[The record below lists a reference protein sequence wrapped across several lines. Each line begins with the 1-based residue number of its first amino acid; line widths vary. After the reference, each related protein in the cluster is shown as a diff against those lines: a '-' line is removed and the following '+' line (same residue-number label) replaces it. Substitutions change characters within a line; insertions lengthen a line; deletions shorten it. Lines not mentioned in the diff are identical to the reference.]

1 MMDMVKR
8 DNTAQ
13 WLAGDDLKKD
23 QFRFIY
29 QTMLIM
35 YRSALKQQ
43 LLAEDKRVLEVVL
56 PNLVAFR
63 AIKHGKEILIKKK
76 NDVRKEQE
84 KMERM
89 MKTGTMGILGGSST
103 TTMGSTSEVVEKKPT
118 SKNTSPVR
126 GASPT
131 KVAGTD
137 KKDAALTL

>member
-1 MMDMVKR
+1 MIDMVKR

-13 WLAGDDLKKD
+13 WLAGDELKQD

-43 LLAEDKRVLEVVL
+43 LLAEDKRVLEDVL

-63 AIKHGKEILIKKK
+63 AIKHGKEIMVKKK
-76 NDVRKEQE
+76 SDVRKDQE

-89 MKTGTMGILGGSST
+89 MKTGTMGIVGGSST
-103 TTMGSTSEVVEKKPT
+103 MGQSTSEVVEKKAT

-137 KKDAALTL
+137 KKDATLTL

>member
-1 MMDMVKR
+1 MVKR

-13 WLAGDDLKKD
+13 WLAGDELKQD

-63 AIKHGKEILIKKK
+63 AIKHGKEILVKKRS
-76 NDVRKEQE
+76 DVRKEQE

-89 MKTGTMGILGGSST
+89 MKSGALNIINGASST
-103 TTMGSTSEVVEKKPT
+103 TMGHSTTEVTEKKPT
-118 SKNTSPVR
+118 SKNASPVR

-131 KVAGTD
+131 KVGAAD
-137 KKDAALTL
+137 KKEAALTL